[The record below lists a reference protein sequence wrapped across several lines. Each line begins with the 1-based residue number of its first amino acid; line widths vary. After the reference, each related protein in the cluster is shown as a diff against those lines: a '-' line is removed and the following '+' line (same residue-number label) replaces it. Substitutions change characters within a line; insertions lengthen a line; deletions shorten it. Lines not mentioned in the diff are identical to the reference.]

1 MMTDTN
7 TERRKE
13 WVRAGAPGIT
23 LRFAPCL
30 HRDERG
36 RNTFAYTPSY
46 ATEISKTFARVRRQ
60 LGIK

>member
-1 MMTDTN
+1 MNDTN

-23 LRFAPCL
+23 LRFSPLL

-36 RNTFAYTPSY
+36 RNTFSYTPAHS
-46 ATEISKTFARVRRQ
+46 TDVSKTFARVRRQ
-60 LGIK
+60 LRVK

>member
-1 MMTDTN
+1 MTDTN

-23 LRFAPCL
+23 LRFSPLL

-36 RNTFAYTPSY
+36 RNTFSYTPAHS
-46 ATEISKTFARVRRQ
+46 TDISKTFSRVRRQ
-60 LGIK
+60 LGVK